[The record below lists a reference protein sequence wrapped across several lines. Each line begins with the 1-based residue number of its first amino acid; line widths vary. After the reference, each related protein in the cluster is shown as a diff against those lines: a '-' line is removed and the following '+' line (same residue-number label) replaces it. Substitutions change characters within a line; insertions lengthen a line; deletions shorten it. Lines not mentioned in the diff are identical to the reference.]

1 MKVLGIIPAR
11 FQSSR
16 FPGKPLAMIGS
27 KAMIQRVYEQASKA
41 FDDVA
46 VATDDDRIFQKV
58 ISFNGKA
65 VMTSESHQSGTDRT
79 AEAALT
85 YHQLNTK
92 KTFDVVV
99 NIQGDEPFIRPQQLQ
114 QLAATFEDPSV
125 QIATLVKKIETEE
138 ELFNENA
145 VKVVKNSSDG
155 ALYFSRF
162 PIPFMRGSDQKDWVK
177 KHTYFKHIGVY
188 AYRYSVLQEITKLPQ
203 SSLELSEKL
212 EQNRWLENGYKIKVS
227 ETDFQSLAVDTP
239 EDLEKI
245 IATMNPD

>member
-85 YHQLNTK
+85 YQLNAK

-125 QIATLVKKIETEE
+125 EIATLVKKIETEE

-145 VKVVKNSSDG
+145 VKVVKNAQNG

-162 PIPFMRGSDQKDWVK
+162 PIPFMRGADKKDWVK

-188 AYRYSVLQEITKLPQ
+188 AYRYIVLQEITKLPQ

>member
-85 YHQLNTK
+85 YQLNAK

-145 VKVVKNSSDG
+145 VKVVKNSQNG

-162 PIPFMRGSDQKDWVK
+162 PIPFMRGADKKDWVK

>member
-85 YHQLNTK
+85 YQLNAK

-145 VKVVKNSSDG
+145 VKVVKNAQNG

-162 PIPFMRGSDQKDWVK
+162 PIPFMRGADKKDWVK

-239 EDLEKI
+239 EDLGKI

>member
-65 VMTSESHQSGTDRT
+65 VMTSENHQSGTDRT

-85 YHQLNTK
+85 YQLNAK

-145 VKVVKNSSDG
+145 VKVVKNAQNG

-162 PIPFMRGSDQKDWVK
+162 PIPFMRGADKKDWVK